1 MKHPLLSMFVFAGVV
16 STAAAPSAAEAQVPA
31 PSWVRQLGAN
41 HDEQASA
48 VAVSGTSVY
57 VVGQTNSQLGADPQA
72 GGQDAFIARYDSAG
86 NLLWVRQFGTPQQD
100 RATAVATD
108 ADGNA
113 YVAGTTFGSL
123 DFYTNAGGIDFF
135 IAKFDA
141 AGNRLWLRQNG
152 TQMDDFATGLAV
164 SGGDKLFFSGYTGG
178 SFANGGNPS
187 NYDIVVAL
195 YDTAGNPYWL
205 QQYGTPMS
213 DVARG
218 IAVTPTQ
225 EVYVVGNTFGS
236 LDGTTT
242 PVGTDIFLLKLNI
255 LGTQQWVRQIDAGDL
270 DDAKGVAVG
279 ADGSVY
285 IAGDTFGS
293 LDGNTNNGTIDVL
306 LARYDSAGNRQWSR
320 MFGGAQTDYAF
331 GIAVSEDDVVQVVG
345 YTSGALHGN
354 AYAGMLD
361 AFLTRYDALGTWL
374 GTRTLGTPFQDIAR
388 SVAVDAAGNAFVA
401 GQTYGGLPG
410 NTHAGGYDAFL
421 ARF

>member
-16 STAAAPSAAEAQVPA
+16 CTAAAPSAAEAQVPA

-86 NLLWVRQFGTPQQD
+86 NLLWVRQFGTPQPD

-108 ADGNA
+108 AEGNA

-279 ADGSVY
+279 ADGGVY

-331 GIAVSEDDVVQVVG
+331 GIAVSADDVVQVVG

-388 SVAVDAAGNAFVA
+388 GVAVDAAGNAFVA